1 MNQKPEWSNN
11 GAALEATMSKTET
24 VAGFLF
30 CSLKRN
36 YYFDSRNMF
45 LFICFVFFYVFAVFH
60 SFSGGQSLHCHGSLG
75 VFSLSDARTVSH
87 TSSRLVMLP

>member
-1 MNQKPEWSNN
+1 
-11 GAALEATMSKTET
+11 MSKTET

-30 CSLKRN
+30 CSLKKTIILTHVTC
-36 YYFDSRNMF
+36 FC
-45 LFICFVFFYVFAVFH
+45 LFVLSFFYVFAVFH